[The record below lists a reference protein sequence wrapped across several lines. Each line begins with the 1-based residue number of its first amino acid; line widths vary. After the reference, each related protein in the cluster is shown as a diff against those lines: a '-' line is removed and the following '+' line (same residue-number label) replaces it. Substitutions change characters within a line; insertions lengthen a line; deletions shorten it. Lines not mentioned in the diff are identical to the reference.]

1 MRHQIFNENISITP
15 AESQPIFK
23 AEPNY
28 HLLLNRRTEATEEW
42 KGLSAEEKARHNNK
56 IEKFFLFKG
65 IIDLKDPSL
74 IPAKN
79 LYLMNQEVVGRLN
92 TPNILNPLP
101 IDSFYYEKAILEL
114 LENMENTTQVK
125 ELYRIRKR
133 TVKRDDK
140 SGLNTEESLRIRNC
154 LRQGRDLYLA
164 GKNGSLMVKPLNFF
178 YSLTAYAYA
187 IIVLNNPL
195 RFSLENL
202 PGSHGLNYL
211 PNDVKLQ
218 FGGDMP
224 KGTLTDLITSY
235 PTLLAKHNHFEIIQD
250 NQESIL
256 ELYKNKF
263 TISAGLLLS
272 MIPEIRD
279 YYRLITGNPSR
290 THPIEIIQS
299 NDRLVQKWEF
309 HIGDGYIKPSSDE
322 VKQSFQ
328 NFTISERQ
336 GKYVA
341 EVPVSEIPKIR
352 ACLFSDVRGRLWFIE
367 NPLFPLVLPEIAV
380 HFLLSNTFSNIMRYS
395 PDNWGNILLND
406 VDSDVSLITRKYL
419 SAFENKFPILAL
431 RSISKYYPFIEQ

>member
-1 MRHQIFNENISITP
+1 
-15 AESQPIFK
+15 
-23 AEPNY
+23 
-28 HLLLNRRTEATEEW
+28 
-42 KGLSAEEKARHNNK
+42 
-56 IEKFFLFKG
+56 
-65 IIDLKDPSL
+65 
-74 IPAKN
+74 
-79 LYLMNQEVVGRLN
+79 
-92 TPNILNPLP
+92 
-101 IDSFYYEKAILEL
+101 
-114 LENMENTTQVK
+114 
-125 ELYRIRKR
+125 
-133 TVKRDDK
+133 
-140 SGLNTEESLRIRNC
+140 
-154 LRQGRDLYLA
+154 
-164 GKNGSLMVKPLNFF
+164 MVKPLNFF

-290 THPIEIIQS
+290 THPIEIVQS